1 MREGRASTTA
11 IFVAWARGLGRD
23 VHDAL
28 APEVLP
34 APLALHVSANQRF
47 PTAAAPLKWLAR
59 AATFGL
65 VDHIALR
72 TAAIDAAL
80 RDAIDD
86 GIDRLVIL
94 GAGLD
99 SRAWRLPWLADVDV
113 LEVDHPATQALKRE
127 AASPPV
133 ARSMEFVSVDF
144 ERERLVD
151 RIAADSRR
159 TFWIWE
165 GVTPYLEPVAIEST
179 LRDLA
184 ELSARGSVLAMTYA
198 TPEVTPVP
206 LPGVRTLV
214 ALGFRTL
221 GEPLRGLAT
230 PDETAARL
238 HRFGFDVVRDTDQR
252 AWAEGRTLEPTL
264 AIAYRAERLAI
275 AKRSL

>member
-59 AATFGL
+59 APTFGL

-72 TAAIDAAL
+72 TMAIDAAL

-99 SRAWRLPWLADVDV
+99 SRAWRLPWLAAVDV
-113 LEVDHPATQALKRE
+113 MEVAHPATQALKRE
-127 AASPPV
+127 AAFDNKYTIFGKVIEGMNNVRTISGVQPKEGERPV
-133 ARSMEFVSVDF
+133 
-144 ERERLVD
+144 
-151 RIAADSRR
+151 
-159 TFWIWE
+159 
-165 GVTPYLEPVAIEST
+165 EPVRIKTIRIE
-179 LRDLA
+179 
-184 ELSARGSVLAMTYA
+184 
-198 TPEVTPVP
+198 PK
-206 LPGVRTLV
+206 
-214 ALGFRTL
+214 
-221 GEPLRGLAT
+221 
-230 PDETAARL
+230 
-238 HRFGFDVVRDTDQR
+238 Q
-252 AWAEGRTLEPTL
+252 
-264 AIAYRAERLAI
+264 
-275 AKRSL
+275 